1 MKKTLSILLAAMLI
15 FTFVLTGCSGS
26 DDKKDKDK
34 DKDTK
39 SGDATIVAGDNVKWP
54 GNKMGGIEKPDAK
67 ITAVVKDDK
76 TGNYTVAFSD
86 MSKDSAQQ
94 YIDKLKALGYK
105 SIMEVNDTDGI
116 LYSGQ
121 NSEGV
126 LATFTYNYT
135 AKEGTVAYLP
145 KPDGITNPT
154 GDSDPD
160 SSSEIDMTD
169 ASPWPQDFLAGVP
182 ELNGKITNV
191 SNQNDENISVDL
203 EYVEKAD
210 FEAFISALK
219 KNGYTVDAD
228 ELKDTSSY
236 EYTAYNAKGDRL
248 IAQMTYEY
256 KRANVYLEKAVEQ

>member
-1 MKKTLSILLAAMLI
+1 MKKTLSVLLTAMLI

-39 SGDATIVAGDNVKWP
+39 SGDATIAAGDNVKWP
-54 GNKMGGIEKPDAK
+54 SDKMGGMEKPDAK

-121 NSEGV
+121 NSDGV

-135 AKEGTVAYLP
+135 AK
-145 KPDGITNPT
+145 
-154 GDSDPD
+154 
-160 SSSEIDMTD
+160 
-169 ASPWPQDFLAGVP
+169 
-182 ELNGKITNV
+182 
-191 SNQNDENISVDL
+191 
-203 EYVEKAD
+203 
-210 FEAFISALK
+210 
-219 KNGYTVDAD
+219 
-228 ELKDTSSY
+228 
-236 EYTAYNAKGDRL
+236 
-248 IAQMTYEY
+248 
-256 KRANVYLEKAVEQ
+256 